1 VNSSKSDRGAAFCG
15 WGMARLHFRDAENVS
30 HPSAAIGSPNLSNE
44 AADIVFGLLRRAE
57 IVQMMNVRRVS
68 GFLGK
73 EVIDARHGSLFALQP
88 AERQRAGF
96 LKRRDRVSTE
106 IVVSVGHSWQRQVWQ
121 IVSEHLRR
129 TARRAAHEN
138 GT

>member
-15 WGMARLHFRDAENVS
+15 CGMARLHFRDAEIVS
-30 HPSAAIGSPNLSNE
+30 HPSRRDRSPSLSNK

-68 GFLGK
+68 GFLSK

-96 LKRRDRVSTE
+96 LKRGDRVSAE
-106 IVVSVGHSWQRQVWQ
+106 IVVSIGHFWQRQVRQ
-121 IVSEHLRR
+121 IVSEHLRW
-129 TARRAAHEN
+129 TARRAANKN